1 MKWWHYIL
9 LLLSIVA
16 ALLIGVL
23 IGGEH
28 PLKKPMEPMDKKVD
42 TLFVYDTITL
52 SKPVFV
58 EKVKLDS
65 VLVPVIDTLRI
76 QDTIYVYL
84 EREQIQ
90 WQDSLCKVYA
100 SGVMPHVD
108 SVQHYVC
115 DKIVTIDTKVPVKVK
130 THWGLG
136 VNTGYGVGLSGK
148 QVYMT
153 PYVGIGISYNILSW

>member
-16 ALLIGVL
+16 ALLICVL
-23 IGGEH
+23 RGGEH

-58 EKVKLDS
+58 ERVKLDS

-76 QDTIYVYL
+76 QDTMYVYL

-115 DKIVTIDTKVPVKVK
+115 DKIVTIETKVPVKVK

-136 VNTGYGVGLSGK
+136 VNAGYGVGLSGK
-148 QVYMT
+148 QVYLT

>member
-16 ALLIGVL
+16 ALLIGLL
-23 IGGEH
+23 IGMKH
-28 PLKKPMEPMDKKVD
+28 PLKKPIEPIKTKVD
-42 TLFVYDTITL
+42 TMFLHDTITL
-52 SKPVFV
+52 SKPVYV

-65 VLVPVIDTLRI
+65 VLVPVFDTLRI
-76 QDTIYVYL
+76 QDTMYMYL

-100 SGVMPHVD
+100 SGVMPQID

-115 DKIVTIDTKVPVKVK
+115 DRIVTIETKVPVKVK
-130 THWGLG
+130 SHWGIG
-136 VNTGYGVGLSGK
+136 VNAGYGVGKGGF
-148 QVYMT
+148 T
-153 PYVGIGISYNILSW
+153 PYIGVGISYNILSW

>member
-16 ALLIGVL
+16 ALLIGLL
-23 IGGEH
+23 IGMKH
-28 PLKKPMEPMDKKVD
+28 PLKKPIEPIKTKVD
-42 TLFVYDTITL
+42 TMFLHDTITL

-65 VLVPVIDTLRI
+65 VLVPVFDTLRI
-76 QDTIYVYL
+76 QDTMYVYL

-100 SGVMPHVD
+100 SGVMPQVD

-115 DKIVTIDTKVPVKVK
+115 DRIVTIETKVPVKVK

-136 VNTGYGVGLSGK
+136 VNAGYGVGKGGL
-148 QVYMT
+148 T
-153 PYVGIGISYNILSW
+153 PYLGFGISYNLLSW

>member
-28 PLKKPMEPMDKKVD
+28 PLKRPIEPMNKKVD
-42 TLFVYDTITL
+42 TLFVHDTITL

-58 EKVKLDS
+58 ERVKLDS
-65 VLVPVIDTLRI
+65 VLVPVFDTLRI
-76 QDTIYVYL
+76 QDTMYVYM

-90 WQDSLCKVYA
+90 WQDSLCRVYA

-108 SVQHYVC
+108 SVKHYVC
-115 DKIVTIDTKVPVKVK
+115 DKIVTIETKVPVKVK

-136 VNTGYGVGLSGK
+136 VNAGYGVGLHGK
-148 QVYMT
+148 QVYFT

>member
-23 IGGEH
+23 IGREH
-28 PLKKPMEPMDKKVD
+28 PLKKPIEPIKTKVD
-42 TLFVYDTITL
+42 TMFLYDTITL
-52 SKPVFV
+52 SEPVYV

-65 VLVPVIDTLRI
+65 VPVPVYDTLRI
-76 QDTIYVYL
+76 QDTMYVYL

-108 SVQHYVC
+108 SVQHFVC
-115 DKIVTIDTKVPVKVK
+115 DKIVTIETKVPVKVK

-136 VNTGYGVGLSGK
+136 VNAGYGVGKGGL
-148 QVYMT
+148 T
-153 PYVGIGISYNILSW
+153 PYIGVGISYNILSW

>member
-58 EKVKLDS
+58 ERVKLDS

-76 QDTIYVYL
+76 QDTMYVYL

-100 SGVMPHVD
+100 SGVMAQVD

-115 DKIVTIDTKVPVKVK
+115 DRIVTIETKVPVKVK

>member
-1 MKWWHYIL
+1 M
-9 LLLSIVA
+9 SIVA

-23 IGGEH
+23 IGMKH
-28 PLKKPMEPMDKKVD
+28 PLKKPIEPIKTKVD
-42 TLFVYDTITL
+42 TMFLYDTITF
-52 SKPVFV
+52 SEPVYV

-76 QDTIYVYL
+76 QDTMYVYL

-90 WQDSLCKVYA
+90 WQDSLCRVYA
-100 SGVMPHVD
+100 SGVMPQVD
-108 SVQHYVC
+108 SVQHFIC
-115 DKIVTIDTKVPVKVK
+115 DKIVTIETKVPVKVK

-136 VNTGYGVGLSGK
+136 VNAGYGVGLHEK

>member
-23 IGGEH
+23 IGGEL

-58 EKVKLDS
+58 ERVKLDS

-76 QDTIYVYL
+76 QDTMYVYL

-115 DKIVTIDTKVPVKVK
+115 DKIVTIETKVPVKVK

-136 VNTGYGVGLSGK
+136 VNAGYGVGLSGK
-148 QVYMT
+148 RVYLT

>member
-23 IGGEH
+23 MGGEY
-28 PLKKPMEPMDKKVD
+28 PLKKPIEPIKTKVD
-42 TLFVYDTITL
+42 TMFLYDTITL
-52 SKPVFV
+52 SKPVYV

-65 VLVPVIDTLRI
+65 VLVPVFDTLRI

-100 SGVMPHVD
+100 SGVMPQVD

-115 DKIVTIDTKVPVKVK
+115 DRIVTIETKVPVKVK

-136 VNTGYGVGLSGK
+136 VNAGYGVGKGGL
-148 QVYMT
+148 T
-153 PYVGIGISYNILSW
+153 PYLGFGISYNLLSW

>member
-23 IGGEH
+23 IGGEL

-58 EKVKLDS
+58 ERVKLDS

-76 QDTIYVYL
+76 QDTMYVYL

-115 DKIVTIDTKVPVKVK
+115 DKIVTIETKVPVKVK

>member
-23 IGGEH
+23 IGGEY
-28 PLKKPMEPMDKKVD
+28 PLKKPIEPMNKKVD
-42 TLFVYDTITL
+42 TLFVHDTITL

-76 QDTIYVYL
+76 QDTMYVYL

-100 SGVMPHVD
+100 SGVMPRVD
-108 SVQHYVC
+108 SVQHFVC
-115 DKIVTIDTKVPVKVK
+115 DKIVTIETRVPVKVK

-136 VNTGYGVGLSGK
+136 VNAGYGVGLHGK

-153 PYVGIGISYNILSW
+153 PYMGIGISYNILSW

>member
-16 ALLIGVL
+16 TLLIGVL
-23 IGGEH
+23 IGGEY
-28 PLKKPMEPMDKKVD
+28 PLKKPIEPIKTKVD
-42 TLFVYDTITL
+42 TMFLHDTITL
-52 SKPVFV
+52 SKPVYV

-65 VLVPVIDTLRI
+65 VLVPVFDTLRI
-76 QDTIYVYL
+76 QDTMYMYL

-100 SGVMPHVD
+100 SGVMPQID

-115 DKIVTIDTKVPVKVK
+115 DRIVTIETKVPVKVK
-130 THWGLG
+130 SHWGIG
-136 VNTGYGVGLSGK
+136 VNAGYGVGKGGF
-148 QVYMT
+148 T
-153 PYVGIGISYNILSW
+153 PYIGVGISYNILSW